1 MSKAL
6 QEKIDELFQA
16 TKDLMSFEE
25 IKPHCDR
32 FNEWLNDQSYSQ
44 ATLGTKLSAYG
55 FYKKFKGIPPEQGK
69 NAEVVAKHDA
79 EGNVK
84 GTELKH
90 YAVLLCGLNK
100 EQWNERNQ
108 STRVIDRLENSTE
121 IEPDSYLETTG
132 KLLASEDPHEL
143 AVGLIAATG
152 RRPHEIIA
160 RAKFAVIKD
169 KPYHLLFSGQG
180 KKRGQLPV
188 FEIPTLYPGD
198 YVVKALAR
206 LRKEPSTQSLL
217 KEVAAQFPKSITRQ
231 NVEIDN
237 RRGQSLRRVVRAYF
251 GDKGQQ
257 TPVLAFRHGDDQS
270 NNKALRAAY
279 SILATERDIKGSYGA
294 KILYASRILGHYTP
308 KKEDDRELGKLATSI
323 GYSDY
328 YVTKPVRFVE
338 VETEKLAN
346 VKALISDLEKVK
358 ELQKSWNLSTQK
370 DVVHRLLQ
378 STDHIQLLERRLV
391 ESQQKIDYLQ
401 EIITSYE
408 NQTAHLQRENQQL
421 KEKVEVMNQQEQVAP
436 VTELSI
442 VETTETA
449 SDNRIDKLEAQTA
462 RLEQMMQQMM
472 EMMSSGVATVAKPR
486 EEVPAAV
493 PQEKVEPARKLPEP
507 KQDIDWGSI
516 PNDQLRNMKVAGAVE
531 EKIYRAFRAIADYND
546 NAPSNDDRWY
556 IGTTTLSEVS
566 GCNRQAIGHWVKTH
580 QLTVDDHN
588 NKYGLGQYHNKRHKG
603 VEVTDLVKLWEKD
616 QPSDAPAAKVTPI
629 SKPKKIT
636 KLPITATTLDI
647 IDYLGSHPNESV
659 QIKGEGRV
667 LTYERIDDERGYIKA
682 VRDMETGEE
691 FPA

>member
-6 QEKIDELFQA
+6 QDKINELFEA
-16 TKDLMSFEE
+16 TKDLMSLEE
-25 IKPHCDR
+25 IKPHCSS

-55 FYKKFKGIPPEQGK
+55 FYKKFKSIRLEQGK
-69 NAEVVAKHDA
+69 NAEAIDKHDA

-160 RAKFAVIKD
+160 RAKFTAIKD
-169 KPYHLLFSGQG
+169 KPYHVKFEGQG
-180 KKRGQLPV
+180 KKRGEKPII
-188 FEIPTLYPGD
+188 EIPTLYRGD
-198 YVVKALAR
+198 YVIKALLR

-257 TPVLAFRHGDDQS
+257 TPVLAFRHGDEQD

-279 SILATERDIKGSYGA
+279 AVLATERDIKGGYGA

-308 KKEDDRELGKLATSI
+308 EKEDDRELGKLATSV

-338 VETEKLAN
+338 VEVEKEKVVNA
-346 VKALISDLEKVK
+346 KALASDLERIK
-358 ELQKSWNLSTQK
+358 ELQKTWDLSSQQS
-370 DVVHRLLQ
+370 VIHRLLA
-378 STDHIQLLERRLV
+378 STDQIQSLERRLV
-391 ESQQKIDYLQ
+391 ESQQKITHLQ
-401 EIITSYE
+401 SVITSYE
-408 NQTAHLQRENQQL
+408 KQVAELEQQNQQL
-421 KEKVEVMNQQEQVAP
+421 KEESQAMIMQPQVTPAAEASTVE
-436 VTELSI
+436 S
-442 VETTETA
+442 TETA

-462 RLEQMMQQMM
+462 RLEQMMHQMM
-472 EMMSSGVATVAKPR
+472 SMMSSTVAPVTKPQ
-486 EEVPAAV
+486 EQVSTA
-493 PQEKVEPARKLPEP
+493 PQEKAEPVRKLPEP
-507 KQDIDWGSI
+507 KQDIDWESI
-516 PNDQLRNMKVAGAVE
+516 PNEQLRVMKTAGAVE
-531 EKIYRAFRAIADYND
+531 EKIYRAFRAIADHND
-546 NAPSNDDRWY
+546 NAPSNDERWY

-566 GCNRQAIGHWVKTH
+566 GCNRQAIGDWVKSH
-580 QLTVDDHN
+580 QHIVNDHN

-603 VEVTDLVKLWEKD
+603 VEITDLVKFWE
-616 QPSDAPAAKVTPI
+616 
-629 SKPKKIT
+629 
-636 KLPITATTLDI
+636 
-647 IDYLGSHPNESV
+647 
-659 QIKGEGRV
+659 
-667 LTYERIDDERGYIKA
+667 
-682 VRDMETGEE
+682 
-691 FPA
+691 